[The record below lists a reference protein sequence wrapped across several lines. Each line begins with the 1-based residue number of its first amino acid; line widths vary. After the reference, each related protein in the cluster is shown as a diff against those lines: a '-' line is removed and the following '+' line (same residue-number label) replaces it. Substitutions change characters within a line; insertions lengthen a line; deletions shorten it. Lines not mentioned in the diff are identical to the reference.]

1 MNSIKRRLVG
11 FTLIELLVVLAII
24 FILVGMLLPALSGAR
39 EKSKRMAC
47 ASNLKQIGSG
57 MLAYAGDND
66 NHLPTAGANNVNN
79 TPPAV
84 QWDLI
89 LTTNNYTSTKIFL
102 CPDDNVPRAGVPRSY
117 SIGIG
122 GAAAAA
128 LSDYWI
134 QGSRLT
140 CPYLT
145 NSTDIAIVTE
155 HYVASATLGAP
166 GAGNEFY
173 YRLPADVTSGHV
185 KKTNIA
191 WNCNY
196 LFMDFHAAWVNSPGV
211 TNVMFPKVGCG
222 SSPCCR

>member
-1 MNSIKRRLVG
+1 MTMNSIKRRLVG

-128 LSDYWI
+128 DRSAAWLRGPRCRRRDPAERDAAVRRGAARLPS
-134 QGSRLT
+134 GRRLT
-140 CPYLT
+140 
-145 NSTDIAIVTE
+145 
-155 HYVASATLGAP
+155 
-166 GAGNEFY
+166 
-173 YRLPADVTSGHV
+173 PAVPE
-185 KKTNIA
+185 K
-191 WNCNY
+191 
-196 LFMDFHAAWVNSPGV
+196 L
-211 TNVMFPKVGCG
+211 
-222 SSPCCR
+222 